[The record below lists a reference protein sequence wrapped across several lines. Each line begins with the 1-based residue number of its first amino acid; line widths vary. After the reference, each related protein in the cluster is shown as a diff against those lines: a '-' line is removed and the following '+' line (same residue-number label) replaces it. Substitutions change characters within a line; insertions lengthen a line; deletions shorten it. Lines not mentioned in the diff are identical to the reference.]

1 MTTLTTSGA
10 RKAFLLLS
18 AALAMAAALVACS
31 GNGNGDAN
39 GDGPAATDLRSN
51 SSTIV
56 YDTNSGI
63 HAAGVGTVSGE
74 PDIAVISLGVEAL
87 RDSVSEA
94 RDDAARA
101 LAAIVEELRSA
112 GVAEDD
118 IRTARFS
125 IHPRYEYVRDGQ
137 QQLLGFQVTN
147 TLSVTLRDLNA
158 TGDVVDRA
166 VTAGGDLTRVQSVEF
181 RIEDTTALEEE
192 ARILA
197 IEDALAKA
205 DLYAEQL
212 EVVRGP
218 LVSISEGSFNEFV
231 AEARFAVAM
240 SDSAGPPTQFFGGE
254 LEVSVRVQAVFAIE

>member
-1 MTTLTTSGA
+1 MTTITTSGA
-10 RKAFLLLS
+10 RKTFLLLS
-18 AALAMAAALVACS
+18 AALVMGVALAACS
-31 GNGNGDAN
+31 GNGDAN

-94 RDDAARA
+94 RADAARA

-125 IHPRYEYVRDGQ
+125 INPRYEYVRDGQ

-147 TLSVTLRDLNA
+147 TLNVTLRDLNA

-166 VTAGGDLTRVQSVEF
+166 VTAGGDLTRVQSVSF
-181 RIEDTTALEEE
+181 RIEDTSALEEE
-192 ARILA
+192 ARVLA
-197 IEDALAKA
+197 IKDALAKA

-212 EVVRGP
+212 SVSRGP

-231 AEARFAVAM
+231 PEARFAVAM

>member
-1 MTTLTTSGA
+1 MSTLTESGA
-10 RKAFLLLS
+10 RKTVLLLI
-18 AALAMAAALVACS
+18 AALAMAAALAAC
-31 GNGNGDAN
+31 NGNGDTN
-39 GDGPAATDLRSN
+39 GNGPAATDLRSS

-63 HAAGVGTVSGE
+63 HAAGVGAVSGE
-74 PDIAVISLGVEAL
+74 PDIAVITLGVEAL

-101 LAAIVEELRSA
+101 LAAIVAELREA

-125 IHPRYEYVRDGQ
+125 INPRYEYVRDGQ

-147 TLSVTLRDLNA
+147 TLNVTLRDLNA

-166 VTAGGDLTRVQSVEF
+166 VTAGGDLTRVQSVSF

-192 ARILA
+192 ARVLA

-218 LVSISEGSFNEFV
+218 LVSIAESSFEPFV
-231 AEARFAVAM
+231 NNDARFALAAM
-240 SDSAGPPTQFFGGE
+240 ESEGPPTQFFGGE

>member
-1 MTTLTTSGA
+1 MTTLSISQAKKT
-10 RKAFLLLS
+10 FLLLS
-18 AALAMAAALVACS
+18 AALAMAVVLTACS
-31 GNGNGDAN
+31 DNGDAD
-39 GDGPAATDLRSN
+39 GDGPATTDLD
-51 SSTIV
+51 SSTSTII

-63 HAAGVGTVSGE
+63 HAGGLGTVSGE

-94 RDDAARA
+94 RSDAAGA
-101 LAAIVEELRSA
+101 LAAIVEELREA

-125 IHPRYEYVRDGQ
+125 ISPRYQYVRDGEQ
-137 QQLLGFQVTN
+137 ELLGFLVTN

-158 TGDVVDRA
+158 TGDIVDRA
-166 VTAGGDLTRVQSVEF
+166 ATAGGDLTRVQSVSF
-181 RIEDTTALEEE
+181 RIEDMSALEEE
-192 ARILA
+192 ARVLA
-197 IEDALAKA
+197 IQDAIAKA

-218 LVSISEGSFNEFV
+218 LVSISEGSFDQFPV
-231 AEARFAVAM
+231 AEARFAVAAM
-240 SDSAGPPTQFFGGE
+240 DSAGPPTQFFGGE

>member
-1 MTTLTTSGA
+1 MTTITTSGA
-10 RKAFLLLS
+10 RKTFLLLS
-18 AALAMAAALVACS
+18 AALVMAAALAACS
-31 GNGNGDAN
+31 GNGDAN

-101 LAAIVEELRSA
+101 LAAIVEALRSA

-125 IHPRYEYVRDGQ
+125 INPRYEYVRDGQ

-147 TLSVTLRDLNA
+147 TLNVTLRDLNA
-158 TGDVVDRA
+158 TGDIVDRA
-166 VTAGGDLTRVQSVEF
+166 VTAGGDLTRVQSVSF

-192 ARILA
+192 ARVLA

-205 DLYAEQL
+205 DLYAEKL
-212 EVVRGP
+212 SVSRGP

-231 AEARFAVAM
+231 PEARFAVAM